1 MTAVSPAATS
11 LSFRQRLSVWLRL
24 GRVSNLPTVWSNVLA
39 ALLLAGV
46 ARPGSLWPALA
57 VVFSSFYVGGMYLN
71 DAFDREIDR
80 KERPARPIP
89 SGQASARAVFAWGFA
104 ALLSGTAALGVV
116 AALEHVSV
124 AKAALSGA
132 ALAGLIVF
140 YDAYHKQNPLSP
152 LVMGACRVMIY
163 VAVAVSVKGEWSPLV
178 LIGAGALWCHLIGLT
193 YAAKQEAFNRL
204 TRLWPLAFLAAPL
217 AYGIWLAQRE
227 PLVWPF
233 LAALAAWVLRAL
245 WFLRSG
251 AGRSVPGAV
260 VRLIAGIS
268 LLDAVLIAGSGA
280 PAATIWALVAALGC
294 ALTRVLQRYVPG
306 T

>member
-1 MTAVSPAATS
+1 MTAASSAVASA
-11 LSFRQRLSVWLRL
+11 SFRQRLSVWLRL

-46 ARPGSLWPALA
+46 AQPGALWPVLA
-57 VVFSSFYVGGMYLN
+57 VIFSAFYVGGMYLN

-80 KERPARPIP
+80 RERPARPIP
-89 SGQASARAVFAWGFA
+89 SGQVSARAVFGWGFA
-104 ALLSGTAALGVV
+104 ALFAATAALGGV
-116 AALEHVSV
+116 AALERVSIT
-124 AKAALSGA
+124 KAALSGA
-132 ALAGLIVF
+132 ALAALIVF
-140 YDAYHKQNPLSP
+140 YNAYHKQNPLSP

-163 VAVAVSVKGEWSPLV
+163 IAVAASVEGEWGPPV

-204 TRLWPLAFLAAPL
+204 ARLWPLAFLALPL
-217 AYGIWLAQRE
+217 AYGATLALRE

-260 VRLIAGIS
+260 VRLIAAIS

-280 PAATIWALVAALGC
+280 ATAPVWAVVAALGC
-294 ALTRVLQRYVPG
+294 ASTRVFQRYVPG